1 MVDEEKVIL
10 MTRLASFEAGEG
22 KKYVPIANYFRT
34 DYITLQLL
42 KSIIAGVVVFLS
54 IMGIYLFYNFETIME
69 EIYNIDFLEMGKK
82 IGTNFAICMI
92 VYILITYALAVYRY
106 GKARNSLKRYYANL
120 KKVDKM

>member
-54 IMGIYLFYNFETIME
+54 VMGIY
-69 EIYNIDFLEMGKK
+69 
-82 IGTNFAICMI
+82 
-92 VYILITYALAVYRY
+92 ALALRQ
-106 GKARNSLKRYYANL
+106 A
-120 KKVDKM
+120 